1 MSKLFKVLDPFE
13 PSTCRPTSRDDEGG
27 KSNVTDW
34 DLCALCQEDTGARLL
49 CPGDFMGETGSG
61 YRTMAQNLLAFDQIS
76 SLPSRLNISRLDD
89 GGGVEVTLKKH
100 QAKWHD
106 TCRLQFN
113 KTQLQRA
120 QKRKSAGDDSAS
132 APSSKFTRQSIG
144 RPSTS
149 TAACFFCEETS
160 GSLHEVSTFQLDVR
174 VRQCAL
180 KLQGK
185 VLLAKLSGGVL
196 IAQEAKYHTRCL
208 ASLYNK
214 ARDTHVRESTADDVN
229 HGIAFAGLVSYIEDA
244 YMDNLVAPVFK
255 LKLLVDLYTSRLE
268 QLGTHVDGCVHSGRL
283 KDRLLSYFP
292 SMEAH
297 KQGRDVVLVSNE
309 DVGAALGKAC
319 EFDADNEGV
328 HLARAAAIVRRDMAK
343 MKLSFSGSFAPH
355 CQEDSVPV
363 SLLAL
368 VSMVLYGPNITSQ
381 SSRREMPQPALSL
394 AQLLMFNSVNRRKAD
409 TTITRHN
416 RDRET
421 PVPLYV
427 GVMTHT
433 KTRKSSLVD
442 KLFELGLS
450 VSYDRVLEVST
461 EIGNKVCRQYEIDK
475 AVCPPN
481 LREGL
486 FTTAAVD
493 NIDHNPSSTSA
504 HDSFHGTGISLF
516 QHPDAMC
523 TGSPRVSSAD
533 ADVPEEQVKAGK
545 MKQARLPDDYTC
557 VPPVALPKKD
567 PSVPECDGLLTT
579 DGELMKHA
587 LQNEYR

>member
-1 MSKLFKVLDPFE
+1 
-13 PSTCRPTSRDDEGG
+13 
-27 KSNVTDW
+27 
-34 DLCALCQEDTGARLL
+34 
-49 CPGDFMGETGSG
+49 
-61 YRTMAQNLLAFDQIS
+61 
-76 SLPSRLNISRLDD
+76 
-89 GGGVEVTLKKH
+89 
-100 QAKWHD
+100 
-106 TCRLQFN
+106 
-113 KTQLQRA
+113 
-120 QKRKSAGDDSAS
+120 
-132 APSSKFTRQSIG
+132 
-144 RPSTS
+144 
-149 TAACFFCEETS
+149 
-160 GSLHEVSTFQLDVR
+160 
-174 VRQCAL
+174 
-180 KLQGK
+180 
-185 VLLAKLSGGVL
+185 
-196 IAQEAKYHTRCL
+196 
-208 ASLYNK
+208 
-214 ARDTHVRESTADDVN
+214 
-229 HGIAFAGLVSYIEDA
+229 
-244 YMDNLVAPVFK
+244 
-255 LKLLVDLYTSRLE
+255 
-268 QLGTHVDGCVHSGRL
+268 
-283 KDRLLSYFP
+283 
-292 SMEAH
+292 
-297 KQGRDVVLVSNE
+297 
-309 DVGAALGKAC
+309 
-319 EFDADNEGV
+319 
-328 HLARAAAIVRRDMAK
+328 
-343 MKLSFSGSFAPH
+343 
-355 CQEDSVPV
+355 
-363 SLLAL
+363 
-368 VSMVLYGPNITSQ
+368 
-381 SSRREMPQPALSL
+381 
-394 AQLLMFNSVNRRKAD
+394 MFNSVNRRKAD